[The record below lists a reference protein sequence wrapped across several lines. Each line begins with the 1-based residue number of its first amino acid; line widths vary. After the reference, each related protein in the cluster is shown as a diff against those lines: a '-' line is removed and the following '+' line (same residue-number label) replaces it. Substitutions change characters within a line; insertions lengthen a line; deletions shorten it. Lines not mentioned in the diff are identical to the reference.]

1 MSVIISP
8 TEPEISTSLIDEG
21 LDLQGFEN
29 QVNRLEATENP
40 DSVSGGN
47 LADVLSSFAGNDTIE
62 GLSGDDE
69 IFGGDSDDL
78 LRGGA
83 DNDLLRGGADNDIV
97 DGGTGNDSLEGND
110 GNDVVI
116 SEGGNDTLDGGEG
129 ADRIIAS
136 GENNVL
142 TGGSGKDTFELN
154 LTEQDGD
161 TLQSEIT
168 DGIPTSINKITDHE
182 MGEKIRIR
190 GNTPTGETSYS
201 QETGKLSVNNQEVAQ
216 LSAETALDLGDVE
229 FMGSDEPNPGGTIY
243 RFLDPKRG
251 LHFYTASETERDYVK
266 DNLSNYQFEGASYTA
281 VDSLTRSTDP
291 VPVYRFYNSKLGV
304 HLYTI
309 DETERDSIIDNLDN
323 YTFEGEAFSA
333 YATQVEGTIPIY
345 RFFSQELGTHF
356 YTPSV
361 GEKDSVEE
369 NLPNYKFEGIAYY
382 GYALPEDGNI

>member
-1 MSVIISP
+1 MSAIISQ
-8 TEPEISTSLIDEG
+8 TEPEISTPLIDGG
-21 LDLQGFEN
+21 LDIQGFEN
-29 QVNRLEATENP
+29 QVNRLPGTENP

-62 GLSGDDE
+62 GLGGNDD
-69 IFGGDSDDL
+69 IFGGDS
-78 LRGGA
+78 
-83 DNDLLRGGADNDIV
+83 NDLLRGGADNDSL

-110 GNDVVI
+110 GDDLII
-116 SEGGNDTLDGGEG
+116 SQDGNDTLDGGEG

-136 GENNVL
+136 GENNIL
-142 TGGSGKDTFELN
+142 TGGPGEDTFQFD
-154 LTEQDGD
+154 LTE
-161 TLQSEIT
+161 
-168 DGIPTSINKITDHE
+168 GIPTLINQITDYQI
-182 MGEKIRIR
+182 GEKIIVE
-190 GNTPTGETSYS
+190 GNTSTGELSYS
-201 QETGKLSVNNQEVAQ
+201 QETGKLSLNDQEIAQ
-216 LSAETALDLGDVE
+216 LPIGTALDLGDVE
-229 FMGSDEPNPGGTIY
+229 FIGIDEPNPGATIY
-243 RFLDPKRG
+243 RFFNPERG

-266 DNLSNYQFEGASYTA
+266 NNLANYQFEGASYTA
-281 VDSLTRSTDP
+281 VDPLTGSTDP